1 LAKLPYKIET
11 DRLGRILMS
20 PPPFFDHVR
29 YVARIIELSHGLLPA
44 GKVLS
49 ETPVVTSDGV
59 KVTDAVWVSSAYAE
73 ELEGRHPAALE
84 RAPEICIEV
93 LSPSNTADEM
103 AEKSD
108 LYFDAG
114 AREVWLCGLDGRIA
128 VYTPEPAPQSTICPE
143 FPNEI

>member
-1 LAKLPYKIET
+1 
-11 DRLGRILMS
+11 MS

-59 KVTDAVWVSSAYAE
+59 KATDAAWISAAYAE
-73 ELEGRHPAALE
+73 ELEGQHPAALE

-93 LSPSNTADEM
+93 LSPSDTVEEM
-103 AEKSD
+103 AEKSA

-114 AREVWLCGLDGRIA
+114 AREVWLCGLNGKITF
-128 VYTPEPAPQSTICPE
+128 YTPEPTPKSAIYPE

>member
-1 LAKLPYKIET
+1 
-11 DRLGRILMS
+11 MS

-59 KVTDAVWVSSAYAE
+59 KVTAAAWISAAYAE
-73 ELEGRHPAALE
+73 ELEGQHPAALE

-93 LSPSNTADEM
+93 LSPSDTVEEM
-103 AEKSD
+103 AEKSA

-114 AREVWLCGLDGRIA
+114 AREVWLCGLNGKITF
-128 VYTPEPAPQSTICPE
+128 YTPEPTPQSAIYPE